1 MINVNNNFYIR
12 WEQNGITVY
21 EKKNNLYKFYEGL
34 DFEYIKE
41 ISSDEK
47 KLIKYLEKNKKLIS
61 RNLNFTRPLRLNW
74 LVEEKCNLGCIYCF
88 ANDKMK
94 NNESKESIIDTVNQI
109 LKYEVL
115 NVGISGGEPTLNPYL
130 GLILDKLKGKCSINI
145 DTNGTL
151 PSLGNMVDKLK
162 SADVLVRITIDSVR
176 YDILDKLRPAKIKK
190 TPHYLE
196 TIYNNVK
203 ILVENDINL
212 MIHTVVTQYN
222 KDYLEE
228 IAEKLIEL
236 GVKRW
241 HLYGVNY
248 SDRCKDFYDEI
259 KITKE
264 ELLLIKKKLLA
275 KYGDKICITFY
286 FNEGTYSANSVLLID
301 SKGRLY
307 LDSIFNG
314 IHYIGHNPKKPSLD
328 EIKDSIDVKLHHLGY
343 LWVNDDND

>member
-1 MINVNNNFYIR
+1 MINVNNNLYIR

-21 EKKNNLYKFYEGL
+21 EKKTNLYKFYEGL
-34 DFEYIKE
+34 EFEYIKK
-41 ISSDEK
+41 ISNDEDE
-47 KLIKYLEKNKKLIS
+47 LIKYLEKNKKLIS
-61 RNLNFTRPLRLNW
+61 RNLIFTRPLRLNW

-130 GLILDKLKGKCSINI
+130 GLIFDKLKGKCSINI

-196 TIYNNVK
+196 TIYSNVK
-203 ILVENDINL
+203 TLVKNDINL

-248 SDRCKDFYDEI
+248 SDRCKDFYEEI

-301 SKGRLY
+301 SEGRFY

-314 IHYIGHNPKKPSLD
+314 IHYIGYNPKKPSID

-343 LWVNDDND
+343 LWANDDND